1 MESDL
6 EGVDNSLELPMG
18 EVPTPVPEDEPLDSL
33 DQQINGMKKYFTIK
47 TFKFKDA
54 VSQIDRQIE
63 ENVIL
68 SSIENLQISTK
79 SQDNYEP
86 ENLRLNGQPDLSIIS
101 EENSHI
107 PTDLCTSADEMKSDY
122 EIDPVSESQ
131 VSLFWIA
138 PY

>member
-1 MESDL
+1 M
-6 EGVDNSLELPMG
+6 VF
-18 EVPTPVPEDEPLDSL
+18 EVVFFS
-33 DQQINGMKKYFTIK
+33 YFLK
-47 TFKFKDA
+47 CSDA

-68 SSIENLQISTK
+68 SSIENLQISAN
-79 SQDNYEP
+79 SQGDSYEP

-107 PTDLCTSADEMKSDY
+107 PTDMCTTEDEMKSDF

-131 VSLFWIA
+131 VSLLDCSRSNRV
-138 PY
+138 